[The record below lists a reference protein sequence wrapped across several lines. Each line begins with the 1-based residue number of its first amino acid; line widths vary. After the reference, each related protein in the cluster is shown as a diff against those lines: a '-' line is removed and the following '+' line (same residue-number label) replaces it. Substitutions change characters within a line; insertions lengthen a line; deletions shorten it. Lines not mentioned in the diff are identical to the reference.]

1 MRRLY
6 PISQYD
12 NEGDLKPPI
21 WFYASLIF
29 LARTWVIW
37 VMSATIRPDGSKIMA
52 LFYPLK
58 THFFLG
64 MASGALAVVLFLIA
78 HRKQNKWLAPI
89 WHHGRWLLLLT
100 VLLDFGLLV
109 NAIMDQHF
117 SYSWPSALQLVLVSW
132 ILLYTLKSRRLADS
146 FNNYHIGN
154 KPADKKIPA

>member
-1 MRRLY
+1 
-6 PISQYD
+6 
-12 NEGDLKPPI
+12 
-21 WFYASLIF
+21 
-29 LARTWVIW
+29 
-37 VMSATIRPDGSKIMA
+37 
-52 LFYPLK
+52 
-58 THFFLG
+58 